1 MEDARDCAG
10 AALKGH
16 AVVGGLL
23 SPVHASY
30 RFKQKVRRQK
40 HKQTPHTASARQN
53 KWPSQ
58 TFVGQVVDAPI
69 RFEMVFSP
77 EFSDVIC
84 APRFCRRLFLFPF
97 GRVLTCARFPGSGR
111 VQIVVLAVRRCMG
124 IQPARMVSQ
133 PSCVEKV
140 GLYRVHYYCMCLICV
155 AAFEKGCLR

>member
-1 MEDARDCAG
+1 MQLSEVFCRLCTQATDSSRRF
-10 AALKGH
+10 AAKNTNKPRTQLPPAKTSGRLKI
-16 AVVGGLL
+16 LL
-23 SPVHASY
+23 GRWLMLPSAS
-30 RFKQKVRRQK
+30 
-40 HKQTPHTASARQN
+40 
-53 KWPSQ
+53 KWSFP
-58 TFVGQVVDAPI
+58 
-69 RFEMVFSP
+69 P

-111 VQIVVLAVRRCMG
+111 VQIVALAVRRCMG

-155 AAFEKGCLR
+155 AAFEKDWPR